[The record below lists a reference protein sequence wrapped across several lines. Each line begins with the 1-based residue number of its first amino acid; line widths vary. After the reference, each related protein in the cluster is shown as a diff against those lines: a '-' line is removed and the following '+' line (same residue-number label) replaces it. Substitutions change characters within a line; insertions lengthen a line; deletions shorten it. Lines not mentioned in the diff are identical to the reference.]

1 MRITGP
7 VKRYDVVL
15 IGGGHNGL
23 TCAAYLAR
31 AGLRVLVCERRHIV
45 GGPCAEYEYFP
56 GYRASITNSPGSLEP
71 RVVADLELE
80 RHGLTFTHPD
90 PTLMFPFPDGRAFV
104 GWRDRA
110 QVAEQIRRF
119 SPRDVDGYAALFEY
133 LNRFAERLGASL
145 FEAPPTLRELV
156 SRLETPEDEEAF
168 AKVFL
173 GSVSDLLDEFLE
185 SAHLKSM
192 LAMLGV
198 MSNWLSPL
206 SPGSATWLMMR
217 PMSLASSSVAAEHD
231 PRRQVL
237 RGSTG
242 LPLGGMGSIVR
253 AMRASLEAAG
263 GTVRTECAIRQIL
276 VDGERAIGVV
286 LEDGE
291 EVGAGIVVS
300 NLDPWTTYL
309 DLIEAPHLPPE
320 FRATVERLPRRGSAF
335 KVALALDAIPDFAAA
350 PKGLERACAGC
361 QFRIAPSIEYQDQAF
376 EDAKHGRPSQGP
388 VFWGLFPTMADP
400 TLAPPGRHILSAN
413 IFHAPNELSDGA
425 WSTERDRFGEHCIDV
440 LEEYLP
446 GLRDRIVDR
455 RFWSPADLEAEFGLP
470 GANITHLDMTPRH
483 MFGLRPVAGFSDHR
497 SPIAG
502 LYNCGSSTWP
512 GGTVTGAPGYNA
524 GRQVLA
530 DLAEGGGGKSGLRQP
545 SAIEGTTHDAP
556 TDRTRS

>member
-1 MRITGP
+1 M
-7 VKRYDVVL
+7 KRYDVVL
-15 IGGGHNGL
+15 VGGGHNGL
-23 TCAAYLAR
+23 ACAAYLAR
-31 AGLRVLVCERRHIV
+31 AGLRVLVCERRHIA

-71 RVVADLELE
+71 KVVAELELE

-90 PTLMFPFPDGRAFV
+90 PTLMFPFPDGRAFI

-110 QVAEQIRRF
+110 RVAEQIRRF
-119 SPRDVDGYAALFEY
+119 SARDVDGYAALFDF
-133 LNRFAERLGASL
+133 LNRLAERLGASL
-145 FEAPPTLRELV
+145 FEAPPTLRALV

-173 GSVSDLLDEFLE
+173 GSVADLLDEFLE
-185 SAHLKSM
+185 SPHLKSM

-198 MSNWLSPL
+198 MSNWVSPL

-253 AMRASLEAAG
+253 AMRGSLEAAG
-263 GTVRTECAIRQIL
+263 GEVRTDCAVSRIL
-276 VDGERAIGVV
+276 VSEERATGVV
-286 LEDGE
+286 LADGE
-291 EVGAGIVVS
+291 EIGTGIVVS

-309 DLIEAPHLPPE
+309 DLIEAPCLPPE
-320 FRATVERLPRRGSAF
+320 FRAAVERLPRRGSAF
-335 KVALALDAIPDFAAA
+335 KVALALDDIPDFAAA

-361 QFRIAPSIEYQDQAF
+361 QFRIAPSIEYQDRAF
-376 EDAKHGRPSQGP
+376 EDAMHGRPSRGP
-388 VFWGLFPTMADP
+388 VIWGLFPTMADP
-400 TLAPPGRHILSAN
+400 ALAPPGRHILSAN
-413 IFHAPNELSDGA
+413 IFHAPNELRDGS
-425 WSTERDRFGEHCIDV
+425 WPIERDRFGEHCIDV

-483 MFGLRPVAGFSDHR
+483 MFGLRPLAGFSDHR

-524 GRQVLA
+524 SRQVLA
-530 DLAEGGGGKSGLRQP
+530 DLAGGGIGKSGRRE
-545 SAIEGTTHDAP
+545 SRTEGGIA
-556 TDRTRS
+556 

>member
-1 MRITGP
+1 MI
-7 VKRYDVVL
+7 VV
-15 IGGGHNGL
+15 GGGHNGL
-23 TCAAYLAR
+23 ACSAYLAR

-71 RVVADLELE
+71 KVVADLELE

-110 QVAEQIRRF
+110 RVAEQIRRF
-119 SPRDVDGYAALFEY
+119 SASDVDGYAALFDF

-145 FEAPPTLRELV
+145 FEAPPTLRALAA
-156 SRLETPEDEEAF
+156 RLESPEDEETF
-168 AKVFL
+168 ARVFL
-173 GSVSDLLDEFLE
+173 GSVSDLLDDFLE

-198 MSNWLSPL
+198 MSNWVSPL

-253 AMRASLEAAG
+253 AMRGSLEAAG
-263 GTVRTECAIRQIL
+263 GEVRTDCEVRGIL
-276 VDGERAIGVV
+276 VAGERVSGVV
-286 LEDGE
+286 LANGE
-291 EVGAGIVVS
+291 EIAAGTVVS

-309 DLIEAPHLPPE
+309 ELIEAPCLDPG
-320 FRATVERLPRRGSAF
+320 FRTAVERLPRRGSAF
-335 KVALALDAIPDFAAA
+335 KVALALDAIPDFTAA

-361 QFRIAPSIEYQDQAF
+361 QFRIAPSIEYQHRAF
-376 EDAKHGRPSQGP
+376 EDARHGRPSRGP

-413 IFHAPNELSDGA
+413 IFHAPNELSEGSWD
-425 WSTERDRFGEHCIDV
+425 TERDRFAEHCIDV

-483 MFGLRPVAGFSDHR
+483 MFGLRPLAGFSDYR

-512 GGTVTGAPGYNA
+512 GGTVTGAPGHNA
-524 GRQVLA
+524 SWRVLA
-530 DLAEGGGGKSGLRQP
+530 DLSGGSHGTSPRRNPGKEQGM
-545 SAIEGTTHDAP
+545 ATT
-556 TDRTRS
+556 T

>member
-1 MRITGP
+1 M
-7 VKRYDVVL
+7 VVV
-15 IGGGHNGL
+15 GGGHNGL
-23 TCAAYLAR
+23 ACAAYLAR

-71 RVVADLELE
+71 KVVAELELE
-80 RHGLTFTHPD
+80 RHGLSFTHPD

-104 GWRDRA
+104 GWRDRTL
-110 QVAEQIRRF
+110 VAEQIRQF
-119 SPRDVDGYAALFEY
+119 STRDVEGYAALFDF
-133 LNRFAERLGASL
+133 LNRFARRLGASL
-145 FEAPPTLRELV
+145 FEAPPTLRALV
-156 SRLETPEDEEAF
+156 SRLETPGDEEAF

-173 GSVSDLLDEFLE
+173 GSVADLLDEFLE

-198 MSNWLSPL
+198 MSNRVSPL

-253 AMRASLEAAG
+253 AMRGSLEAAG
-263 GTVRTECAIRQIL
+263 GEVRTECEVRRIVVRE
-276 VDGERAIGVV
+276 ERACGVV
-286 LEDGE
+286 LADGE
-291 EVGAGIVVS
+291 EIGAGVVVS

-309 DLIEAPHLPPE
+309 DLLEASCLPPE
-320 FRATVERLPRRGSAF
+320 FHAGIERLPRRGSAF

-361 QFRIAPSIEYQDQAF
+361 QFRIAPSIEYQDRAF
-376 EDAKHGRPSQGP
+376 EDAKHGRPSRGP

-400 TLAPPGRHILSAN
+400 TLAPPGRHIMSAN
-413 IFHAPNELSDGA
+413 IFHAPNELSEGSWD
-425 WSTERDRFGEHCIDV
+425 TERDRFGERCIDV

-483 MFGLRPVAGFSDHR
+483 MFGLRPLAGFSDYR
-497 SPIAG
+497 SPVAG

-512 GGTVTGAPGYNA
+512 GGTVTGAPGHNA
-524 GRQVLA
+524 SRRVLA
-530 DLAEGGGGKSGLRQP
+530 DLRASGSEQP
-545 SAIEGTTHDAP
+545 RRRARA
-556 TDRTRS
+556 RSPAATG

>member
-1 MRITGP
+1 M
-7 VKRYDVVL
+7 KRYDAIVA
-15 IGGGHNGL
+15 GGGHNGL

-31 AGLRVLVCERRHIV
+31 AGMRVLVCERRHVV

-71 RVVADLELE
+71 KVVADLDLE
-80 RHGLTFTHPD
+80 RHGLKFTHPD
-90 PTLMFPFPDGRAFV
+90 PTLMFPFPDGRAFI
-104 GWRDRA
+104 GWRARDR
-110 QVAEQIRRF
+110 VAEQIRRF
-119 SPRDVDGYAALFEY
+119 SARDVHGYAALFDF
-133 LNRFAERLGASL
+133 LNRFAERLGVSL
-145 FEAPPTLRELV
+145 FEAPPTLRALA

-173 GSVSDLLDEFLE
+173 GSVADLLDEFLE
-185 SAHLKSM
+185 SGHLKSM

-198 MSNWLSPL
+198 MSNRVSPL

-217 PMSLASSSVAAEHD
+217 PMSLASSSVAAGHD

-253 AMRASLEAAG
+253 AMRRSFEAAG
-263 GTVRTECAIRQIL
+263 GEVRTECEVRRVL
-276 VDGERAIGVV
+276 VTGGRVAGVV
-286 LEDGE
+286 LADGE
-291 EVGAGIVVS
+291 EIGAGTVVS

-309 DLIEAPHLPPE
+309 DLIDASCLEPG
-320 FRATVERLPRRGSAF
+320 FRAAVERLPRRGSAF
-335 KVALALDAIPDFAAA
+335 KVALALDGIPGFAAA
-350 PKGLERACAGC
+350 PRGLERACAGC
-361 QFRIAPSIEYQDQAF
+361 QFRIAPSIEYQDRAF
-376 EDAKHGRPSQGP
+376 EDVKNGRPSRDP

-413 IFHAPNELSDGA
+413 VFHAPDALREGS
-425 WSTERDRFGEHCIDV
+425 WETERDRFGERCIDV
-440 LEEYLP
+440 LGEYLP

-483 MFGLRPVAGFSDHR
+483 MFGLRPLAGFSDYR

-512 GGTVTGAPGYNA
+512 GGTVTGAPGHNA

-530 DLAEGGGGKSGLRQP
+530 DVHR
-545 SAIEGTTHDAP
+545 
-556 TDRTRS
+556 TDRIARRDQ

>member
-1 MRITGP
+1 MGP
-7 VKRYDVVL
+7 GTRLRSVKRYDVVVV
-15 IGGGHNGL
+15 GGGHNGL
-23 TCAAYLAR
+23 ACAAYLAR
-31 AGLRVLVCERRHIV
+31 AGLRVLVCERRHIA

-71 RVVADLELE
+71 RVVADLELA
-80 RHGLTFTHPD
+80 RHGLTFTRPD

-110 QVAEQIRRF
+110 RVAEQIRQF
-119 SPRDVDGYAALFEY
+119 SERDVNGYAALFDF
-133 LNRFAERLGASL
+133 LNRFAERLGASV
-145 FEAPPTLRELV
+145 FEAPPTLRALAA
-156 SRLETPEDEEAF
+156 RLETPRDEEAF

-173 GSVSDLLDEFLE
+173 GSVADLLDEFLE
-185 SAHLKSM
+185 SGHIKSM

-198 MSNWLSPL
+198 MSNWVSPF

-217 PMSLASSSVAAEHD
+217 PMSLASSSGAAEHD

-253 AMRASLEAAG
+253 AMRRSLEAAG
-263 GTVRTECAIRQIL
+263 GEVRTECEVRRIVVRA
-276 VDGERAIGVV
+276 ERAAGVV
-286 LEDGE
+286 LADGE
-291 EVGAGIVVS
+291 EIGAGAVVS

-309 DLIEAPHLPPE
+309 DLIEAPCLDPV
-320 FRATVERLPRRGSAF
+320 FRASVERLPRRGSAF
-335 KVALALDAIPDFAAA
+335 KVALALDGIPDFAAA
-350 PKGLERACAGC
+350 PPGLERACAGC
-361 QFRIAPSIEYQDQAF
+361 QFRIAPSMEYQDRAF
-376 EDAKHGRPSQGP
+376 DDARHGRPSRGP
-388 VFWGLFPTMADP
+388 VFWGLFPTVADP

-413 IFHAPNELSDGA
+413 IFHAPNELREGS

-440 LEEYLP
+440 LEQYLP
-446 GLRDRIVDR
+446 GLKDRIVDR

-483 MFGLRPVAGFSDHR
+483 MFGLRPLAGFSDHR

-512 GGTVTGAPGYNA
+512 GGTVTGAPGHNA
-524 GRQVLA
+524 SRRVLGDLGR
-530 DLAEGGGGKSGLRQP
+530 GGGLHRP
-545 SAIEGTTHDAP
+545 NERP
-556 TDRTRS
+556 T

>member
-1 MRITGP
+1 M
-7 VKRYDVVL
+7 VVV
-15 IGGGHNGL
+15 GGGHNGL

-71 RVVADLELE
+71 KVVAELELE

-110 QVAEQIRRF
+110 RVAEQIRRF
-119 SPRDVDGYAALFEY
+119 SARDVGGYAALFDF

-145 FEAPPTLRELV
+145 FEAPPTLRALV
-156 SRLETPEDEEAF
+156 SRLERPEDEEAF

-173 GSVSDLLDEFLE
+173 GSVADLLDEFLE

-198 MSNWLSPL
+198 MSNWVSPL

-263 GTVRTECAIRQIL
+263 GEARTGCEVRRIL
-276 VDGERAIGVV
+276 VDGERARGVV
-286 LEDGE
+286 LADGE
-291 EVGAGIVVS
+291 EIGADIVVS

-309 DLIEAPHLPPE
+309 DLIEAPCLPRQ
-320 FRATVERLPRRGSAF
+320 FRAAVERLPRRGSAF
-335 KVALALDAIPDFAAA
+335 KVALALDAIPDFTAA

-361 QFRIAPSIEYQDQAF
+361 QFRIAPSIEYQDRAF
-376 EDAKHGRPSQGP
+376 EDAKHGRPSRGP

-413 IFHAPNELSDGA
+413 IFHAPNELSEGS
-425 WSTERDRFGEHCIDV
+425 WSAERDRFGEHCIDV
-440 LEEYLP
+440 LETYLP
-446 GLRDRIVDR
+446 GLKDRIVDR

-470 GANITHLDMTPRH
+470 GANITHLDMTPRY
-483 MFGLRPVAGFSDHR
+483 MFGLRPLAGFSDHR

-512 GGTVTGAPGYNA
+512 GGTVTGAPGHNA
-524 GRQVLA
+524 SRRVLG
-530 DLAEGGGGKSGLRQP
+530 DLAKDRGGKPARCGSRSEGGLMW
-545 SAIEGTTHDAP
+545 
-556 TDRTRS
+556 

>member
-1 MRITGP
+1 MGP
-7 VKRYDVVL
+7 GTRSRSVKRYDVVVV
-15 IGGGHNGL
+15 GGGHNGL
-23 TCAAYLAR
+23 ACAAYLAR

-71 RVVADLELE
+71 RVVADLELA
-80 RHGLTFTHPD
+80 RHGLTFTRPD

-110 QVAEQIRRF
+110 RVAEQIRRF
-119 SPRDVDGYAALFEY
+119 SARDVDGYAALFDF

-145 FEAPPTLRELV
+145 FEAPPTLRALA
-156 SRLETPEDEEAF
+156 SRLETPRDEEAF

-173 GSVSDLLDEFLE
+173 GSVADLLDEFLE
-185 SAHLKSM
+185 SGHIKSM

-198 MSNWLSPL
+198 MSNWVSPF

-253 AMRASLEAAG
+253 AMRRSLEAAG
-263 GTVRTECAIRQIL
+263 GEVRTECEVRRIVVRA
-276 VDGERAIGVV
+276 ERAAGVV
-286 LEDGE
+286 LAGGE
-291 EVGAGIVVS
+291 EIEAGAVVS

-309 DLIEAPHLPPE
+309 ELIEAPCLDPG
-320 FRATVERLPRRGSAF
+320 FRAAVERLPRRGSAF
-335 KVALALDAIPDFAAA
+335 KVALALDGIPDFAAA
-350 PKGLERACAGC
+350 PPGLERVCAGC
-361 QFRIAPSIEYQDQAF
+361 QFRIAPSMEYQDRAF
-376 EDAKHGRPSQGP
+376 DDARHGRPSRGP
-388 VFWGLFPTMADP
+388 VFWGLFPTVADP

-413 IFHAPNELSDGA
+413 IFHAPNALREGSWA
-425 WSTERDRFGEHCIDV
+425 TERDRFGEHCIDV
-440 LEEYLP
+440 LEPYLP
-446 GLRDRIVDR
+446 GLKDRIVDR

-483 MFGLRPVAGFSDHR
+483 MFGLRPLAGFSDHR

-524 GRQVLA
+524 GQRVLG
-530 DLAEGGGGKSGLRQP
+530 DLGRGAGGLHRP
-545 SAIEGTTHDAP
+545 DERPA
-556 TDRTRS
+556 

>member
-1 MRITGP
+1 M
-7 VKRYDVVL
+7 

-23 TCAAYLAR
+23 ACAAYLAR
-31 AGLRVLVCERRHIV
+31 AGLRVLVCERRHIA

-71 RVVADLELE
+71 KVVADLELE

-90 PTLMFPFPDGRAFV
+90 PTLMFPFPDGRAFI
-104 GWRDRA
+104 GWRDRVR
-110 QVAEQIRRF
+110 VAEEIRRF
-119 SPRDVDGYAALFEY
+119 STRDVDGYTALFDF
-133 LNRFAERLGASL
+133 LNRFAERLGAAL
-145 FEAPPTLRELV
+145 FEPPPSLRALV

-173 GSVSDLLDEFLE
+173 GSVAELLDEYLE
-185 SAHLKSM
+185 SGHLKSM

-198 MSNWLSPL
+198 MSNWVSPY
-206 SPGSATWLMMR
+206 SPGSAMWLMMR

-242 LPLGGMGSIVR
+242 LPLRGMGSIVR
-253 AMRASLEAAG
+253 AMHRALEAAG
-263 GTVRTECAIRQIL
+263 GTVRTECEVRRIL
-276 VDGERAIGVV
+276 VDGERAAGVV
-286 LEDGE
+286 LADGE
-291 EVGAGIVVS
+291 EIRARVVVS

-309 DLIEAPHLPPE
+309 DLIERSCLDPG
-320 FRATVERLPRRGSAF
+320 FRAAIERLPRRGSAF
-335 KVALALDAIPDFAAA
+335 KLALALDGIPDFAAA
-350 PKGLERACAGC
+350 PRGLERACAGC
-361 QFRIAPSIEYQDQAF
+361 QFRIAPSMEYQDRAF
-376 EDAKHGRPSQGP
+376 EDAKRGRPSRGP

-413 IFHAPNELSDGA
+413 IFHAPNTLSEGR
-425 WSTERDRFGEHCIDV
+425 WTTERDRFGEHCIDV
-440 LEEYLP
+440 LEQYLP
-446 GLRDRIVDR
+446 GLKDRIVDR

-483 MFGLRPVAGFSDHR
+483 MFGLRPLAGFSDYR

-512 GGTVTGAPGYNA
+512 GGTVTGVPGHNA
-524 GRQVLA
+524 SRQVLA
-530 DLAEGGGGKSGLRQP
+530 DLAEGGSGKSGRRE
-545 SAIEGTTHDAP
+545 S
-556 TDRTRS
+556 RSERGSTW